1 MAKRIF
7 VTGTGTD
14 VGKTYI
20 SSLILKGLVEEGK
33 NCAYYKAA
41 LSGADNIESSDAGF
55 VRNVAN
61 LTQEKSAMISYLYKT
76 PLSPHLAA
84 KLEDNLFSIEKSVED
99 YQKLCNTYDY
109 IVVEGSG
116 GIVCPIRWDDQEHVM
131 QEDLIKK
138 FDISV
143 IVVCNLKLGSINS
156 TVLTIEYLKN
166 KKIKIEG
173 IVVNNYEKS
182 LMEDD
187 NMNMIREITKIPII
201 GIVKKNDKK
210 SLHILKS
217 CSSI

>member
-41 LSGADNIESSDAGF
+41 LSGADNI
-55 VRNVAN
+55 
-61 LTQEKSAMISYLYKT
+61 
-76 PLSPHLAA
+76 
-84 KLEDNLFSIEKSVED
+84 
-99 YQKLCNTYDY
+99 
-109 IVVEGSG
+109 
-116 GIVCPIRWDDQEHVM
+116 
-131 QEDLIKK
+131 
-138 FDISV
+138 SV

-166 KKIKIEG
+166 KKIKIKG

-187 NMNMIREITKIPII
+187 NMKMIREITKIPII